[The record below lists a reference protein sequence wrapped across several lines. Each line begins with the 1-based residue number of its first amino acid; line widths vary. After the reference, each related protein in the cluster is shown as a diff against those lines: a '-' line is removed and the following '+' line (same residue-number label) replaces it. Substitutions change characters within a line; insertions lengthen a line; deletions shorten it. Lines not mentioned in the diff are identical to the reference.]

1 MTLLVLDF
9 DFSGFFVGYAILF
22 AIVVLYYLLLSAYIR
37 AWIIRLLT
45 WFLNRFLHFYS
56 PADTEIS
63 VGSIAFAFLSGK
75 VYANHIRYRTA
86 NMSVLVLQVTVRWNW
101 WYIDVREGDK
111 RSEERL
117 PCRLSIECV
126 GVEVVLHHNSATY
139 DHLAALILKHPAV
152 RDKAEAAGVW
162 FHAKSDNNTKKTK
175 QPRRTTNKPTDDS
188 DTTKRELAERAVNEL
203 KKAEQSIPAFYSWFP
218 VTKVSV
224 KTGAVMVG
232 NLKLPQ
238 FLVVQFT
245 TAKVIHALTP
255 PSTLEPKSSPHCYF
269 QSNTQVSLHTT
280 AVYLSPNPAYIHSDD
295 IINIKRSLDAEDY
308 FAVAIGA
315 FGRFLS
321 ELDSELASMQRE
333 GGGGVNESRFIR
345 SYRKGTERSTV
356 GPMSQWSYLLQSRD
370 KRKKQDE
377 EHKERER
384 AAAAARGELPNAT
397 EQKEKGSIDED
408 DASSA
413 VPPATGAG
421 ATGDRRETVREKE
434 VVFECAEVSIDYTFD
449 ITTLLSPY
457 DVAQLRLYPQKAV
470 TEAPL
475 TRMQVTFLSPVS
487 LRYGPHI
494 DNQRVLLMSYFKPFD
509 YQNQQVYTPR
519 VGQYREYATF
529 DMHVIV
535 GSAATPTAANSGESV
550 LRVAYREASKL
561 REAELARER
570 SGTGWFDFYFNR
582 DSSMHYRIDLLPK
595 RDGTHSQLT
604 ATLNQLTITPSF
616 TKQTF
621 IDAEQFQLVL
631 EQEWPVQWNDCSHW
645 KYNISF
651 HSPHI
656 YYLSAHLDAFSDL
669 MADWSSYTDYQQS
682 HRKIGGAGLEYFQ
695 PSITAYTV
703 SCSDYELLFNANE
716 YNIID
721 RINSADSN
729 THVSLRGPDLQFVI
743 TMNNTDWK
751 ARANSLVYELSLR
764 NVHAHLRLPLR
775 HPLSLL
781 CDTGLEAQMFYA
793 TNVSVRGNKMY
804 HYKYNADYRDSH
816 SMVFTLD
823 GVEVELAGHYAR
835 YFLSL
840 YNNYVGDT
848 THHLSSADFV
858 LAGYRN
864 IQSHVSALKR
874 WESNVPLNA
883 YESYITL
890 QMENVTVNLPDHLFT
905 NSPSHQPKLRW
916 YDMQVELRSVQ
927 QYTDVFLSL
936 SPVTLTVPL
945 ASGMGGVGGR
955 QWEGGGDRERGWN
968 EKETSVQLVG
978 FVLSYHSSKGDP
990 PRSIVYRSSMKVML
1004 DELNA
1009 QLLPS
1014 QLACLLSSLSAVTQ
1028 QYADAADY
1036 NQPPVSTSTLI
1047 PTIDSNNDTL
1057 ELITAKKQLTSYLQ
1071 DQMNTALA
1079 DNTIELAVGCIKLNL
1094 LHPPPPRASG
1104 SASRLSLTR
1113 LLLSEGAQLS
1123 SSTLITPLAHS
1134 KRTVE
1139 IPTIELSHLIAN
1151 DSEHSAM
1158 YSFPAGPENHS
1169 SASYSPTHSFTS
1181 SHWVSL
1187 AEFRCGALLTIADQ
1201 RADCVST
1208 MRKQQDFI
1216 YSQMHQ
1222 EAAGDEN
1229 EQYSWH
1235 EQNATKVPYMYNDEL
1250 AAAGGL
1256 GAGAMPLFS
1265 VTQAVSEGYGLGVGG
1280 VGAVAAGGGVQRD
1293 MVSPLLGLRGLDQAR
1308 HHAMVGLGELHTPQ
1322 LHSPELQ
1329 SPSHLFSPPMNSPL
1343 PRDSSQATIR
1353 SDISAAP
1360 ILPPTSL
1367 ADRLRSHA
1375 QKRSVQIARTG
1386 LVVPRPSHHSVVDRP
1401 PPMQSAAAES
1411 VRPNGVNFH
1420 RRPSLMASVAFQLDP
1435 KPPML
1440 RRLSRRA
1447 AKNKPSS
1454 LSHSSERKDNGRD
1467 KDEDEEK
1474 QFEPPVTVDDEGD
1487 EEEDG
1492 ETEDVSRSSFESCQ
1506 SFSQRAEDEVRGMSR
1521 LASSSSSR
1529 DAGEDTWQDF
1539 REEGQPQHLQSL
1551 LVHDVREEGQ
1561 RYLSLSPSPSP
1572 SPLDEQWRSPHER
1585 EPSPYSYH
1593 STSHSESIAHIPP
1606 LPLPMSHTG
1615 CLPSFELQQYLEHY
1629 SMLGDSHSFMQRKH
1643 ASSHAASLADP
1654 FNSSALASA
1663 LSPSAAPHSVLS
1675 MDADLA
1681 GTTAGAYLILPS
1693 ASFQPRDFTEADDG
1707 HWYSPSPPPMPNS
1720 LHARSAHFAS
1730 TLSYDDL
1737 SHHHHR
1743 MRPTTLDQMHRDQAA
1758 APHRSHLASPDA
1770 YYRDDLDE
1778 QENPTFTNTRH
1789 VMIDAIQDVALT
1801 ITPEFVASLDHYV
1814 PLIQSSHASIE
1825 DTLDELHL
1833 QFSRVFSSDAGE
1845 ELSMALARE
1854 KPFTARSNVAVSIPS
1869 VSMELLQ
1876 SAPFAD
1882 IAGVT
1887 AASSLVYSTIL
1898 CVDALSFKQ
1907 TVDYPLPEGFG
1918 SANSA
1923 SSFPSLID
1931 LATPLNVREPDLP
1944 PQLPSTERT
1953 LSFTR
1958 LHVFS
1963 SLLNPSVHLSS
1974 PSSPLLPFLQPPS
1987 PSPIAIPSSDL
1998 SKALPADLLSTCL
2011 VFVSWEIGTTS
2022 LHFTQIVDVVLH
2034 DEPASFTASGP
2045 ITLFAPA
2052 ALAAAPVPVRTT
2064 SGRASQLFTFEPTSV
2079 PGSSSPVA
2087 VAGGDAT
2094 TGRSS
2099 YNPPTHDTV
2108 AHSSTAIEVLQ
2119 PPAAAQLPDI
2129 RWKHAQP
2136 AYTDLSPVMSTA
2148 GANEG
2153 YPYAPMSPHS
2163 VAPAVEE
2170 RKVASS
2176 GVSRGPEKRW
2186 LFTNLF
2192 TPSSVSSR
2200 PQYLEADGEAVEMVR
2215 LEAGQ
2220 AGSNGGGGS
2229 RHKRRPSNM
2238 SGIEEE
2244 SEDVVTDE
2252 KEDDSKESSHT
2263 SESRAYES
2271 EVRDKVW
2278 LGTERRVSSADVS
2291 IPPSFAP
2298 STTPS
2303 ASVSRPNTPLSVR
2316 RLAVA
2321 AAEDYRDPNSPSV
2334 SYHHHRRIAV
2344 TVKLNNV
2351 RVLMGRD
2358 APQRLT
2364 TLLQTWYSASQ
2375 QLELLRMMD
2384 DSSQLDKHDKDAAAP
2399 GVQQTQWPQCL
2410 TPLLPGGPSTTMRR
2424 YRWQSVLSFA
2434 LQHLQHSRVLEG
2446 QRNAN
2451 MAFTEQDQVHLLQW
2465 YHYQIM
2471 RSIKK
2476 LEEGRWSSLM
2486 HDVSEDKRD
2495 MLRRDRDEL
2504 LALLAQY
2511 GCTEEVSLPPAFR
2524 PASLALANR
2533 TVMLP
2538 NLPPSALAPH
2548 LHAILHH
2555 NTLQSDDVNFI
2566 MSTALTL
2573 TLAMRKL
2580 LRLPVAL
2587 QRRLNF
2593 KLQRLDA
2600 NPQSAASTSPSTS
2613 FASELEPHLDY
2624 SKLFQPDK
2632 LRTSQL
2638 ALCSLRTFASLAPQA
2653 AKVQAVYGYLGLPI
2667 GMWRLHLSPALWW
2680 VVGERISS
2688 AGQSGSRFDERHK
2701 VRLDQ
2706 EDQHV
2711 EVDVNNV
2718 QVAVVEPNTSD
2729 SQGDE
2734 GAFGEVESTRKDH
2747 TITLSSWIM
2756 HAHSISTPRLR
2767 PDSSHTTT
2775 ISPTPIQIAPTPQPH
2790 GTTLHSVHGTPYQ
2803 TTPAATPIHA
2813 PSNPSTSTWNLSN
2826 STILRP
2832 SMLSTTIRTLP
2843 VAQSLTPVKQW
2854 IDPLSPQRV
2863 AVVHEHELVR
2873 VKDVVLAM
2881 DCQQLS
2887 VEFSPSLHHFLSSIT
2902 QQMERMQTVS
2912 TKSTP
2917 DVRMSAGHTSDVP
2930 PPLLSSLS
2938 MTNEP
2943 AALHMR
2949 PRSASDPPQSS
2960 VPVPAALSPVTQ
2972 SNNIYLSS
2980 VFGPPPIFVTHFHL
2994 QLSLSSLGFRVRM
3007 PNTGSILLST
3017 GSVAVA
3023 VSRFIPSLGWEKE
3036 TSKRG
3041 KGKNRKDGKAKQ
3053 QHGSAQ
3059 KAATDYRTGSLR
3071 KDREEK
3077 KHEREAAG
3085 TAPEKESEVAPH
3097 PLDYPLTSCTLKLDA
3112 LDMRLLDA
3120 ESVDVPLTT
3129 LVASALEGNTE
3140 AGKRIRESVLTSL
3153 ITQKLTI
3160 SAMHASDTS
3169 PLITDS
3175 ATQPSNTPALSQP
3188 LTSSRPSL
3196 QRAQLSSRNSTLR
3209 RSLFL
3214 PRPNTATAHIH
3225 PSASLAVVANCDQ
3238 SVLTLP
3244 FYELESLYFADYL
3257 GPWRPTIDM
3266 LSASRASA
3274 STPSTPAAA
3283 ATHLPTRVTAQLSSA
3298 SLVMLPLP
3306 SVMITY
3312 HVDRLWSKVITP
3324 RQDELHLLLSVGEQN
3339 RATDAA
3345 EQPVKDADHARDS
3358 ATRSP
3363 SGSSAEPAV
3372 SALPVNSHKITL
3384 HSANVRKRKDV
3395 APAKSGHHTRRPTAF
3410 QQPAS
3415 LASLSSLSSSYGG
3428 LGAVLYSRMQFVL
3441 DFSLPTLRT
3450 SLTIKRDAEQQ
3461 TWRFDDPI
3469 ADVGKDGKDAQ
3480 LLDPAVAAALMRLSS
3495 EQTMQDDTDDDSS
3508 QDDSYDSDDST
3519 HSRTRGTAHNRD
3531 KEYSLFTLQQAAE
3544 IRVVEGVIA
3553 VGGMSNQ
3560 LNENVLNRLLHLQA
3574 TLNTELN
3581 QLIDKVA
3588 HYTQTARNG
3597 AAVSPAGSGSK
3608 RGDRSD
3614 DVAEDS
3620 SLLERYCFHVSVVLD
3635 DVHVTAGLDASKK
3648 THRNRRAAT
3657 SYSANA
3663 SAPSSLS
3670 SLPVSGSSA
3679 NVYFD
3684 SSWDPM
3690 IVVRTGTVSF
3700 SVRYTPHAY
3709 RLYKQHKQLIHKRQH
3724 QRRVSRAFGGGSSMD
3739 INTQPV
3745 ESHHLPVAH
3754 ATSSAFDTVLSSDIV
3769 IELNCYGAG
3778 LELTTSGRERYDAYT
3793 LVIAQ
3798 QPRRALTQLS
3808 SHIALTLGLDMEQ
3821 SHVAVK
3827 LSLHQPLMKVTAVSP
3842 LVGSAHALADRYGS
3856 AYQHYQR
3863 ESAKLKAEDEYSDP
3877 LQGLKQLQAA
3887 VGHSSKQSVDRK
3899 PATTL
3904 PSINDSISP
3913 FPYVD
3918 RSPFSPLPASEV
3930 SVAQTRP
3937 NLIPDVNT
3945 GNLAKVLSLLDT
3957 LRDTTR
3963 YHLLLAMEDSEIVIL
3978 LEKPTGVE
3986 AEDAAGN
3993 ESATDEGKKHNRAM
4007 WGDESGRGSSSSIPS
4022 IPPSPA
4028 MGAMYSTTTT
4038 PMYQPA
4044 DGGSLLFSPMWSLDD
4059 NMATSPSRAPD
4070 TARMTAVVLSLEQ
4083 FRLHTDYV
4091 PAAAASSSSSSASSN
4106 VSSTF
4111 PASAYSTSFS
4121 TYRPMYARQPTNV
4134 LYADISGEGL
4144 ELGFLT
4150 NIPET
4155 NNLKQLAAILLQ
4167 YREAVTPPPIESSS
4181 AGSNSRPPSVAS
4193 TPTFRP
4199 VVHSATGFAV
4209 DDGDGEMQRRYLYN
4223 RLLVRSSSMSM
4234 QVSLPVVSAAAVLNR
4249 IAAANAS
4256 AVGRDKAR
4264 EKAAGQRSTAAHQR
4278 NFSIASSVA
4287 SGTSYLSSSSSTAAN
4302 NVVTRDITVQIHT
4315 ESSGCE
4321 IDIDPSLVH
4330 HAYDAS
4336 ALVELLSS
4344 VSQEALDE
4352 HWTQQPG
4359 NSPPPSRP
4367 QSSTDN
4373 RRLSVSPP
4381 AGRSG
4386 LARGERNGGATRP
4399 HSASPVARRRRYKLR
4414 DGSERRRRR
4423 RGKREGR
4430 RPTSQ
4435 QLDDDDDDLETLDQV
4450 EGVEGSRRRRF
4461 RLGTR
4466 RPPHSRQ
4473 YSYSSSS
4480 LSSSSSSDDGDD
4492 VQFDT
4497 PPSTP
4502 GGSPSPFSPPLA
4514 TSPVSSLDIITKT
4527 DVVVEIEVNISQ
4539 GRLCLH
4545 PTPPPAR
4552 KRAKRDTVIG
4562 STSLHSVPKPSHQ
4575 RHVSVDSGLNEW
4587 TTGGRLRSPR
4597 VSGSA
4602 EYPASFTNSA
4612 GFVETLSPLSPMSPS
4627 TSPALYGVF
4636 LLPSIV
4642 CTYLSQHNVRTEHV
4656 LMVDLTVPPLSFSPP
4671 MLQFFEQIDVERQ
4684 KATALRRSQSAG
4696 VSAEPLSPVALP
4708 PKRPGHHRHVS
4719 IASNASRGSA
4729 LSVTSLSAT
4738 GASPASSLF
4747 TFLSDSSLAQRAFTI
4762 TLRVRPASVSFRC
4775 NPSNEHVFLKVGTNR
4790 PFDVAVSSAT
4800 FQLPTA
4806 VASTDVAPSLPAIT
4820 VTAHLASMYAE
4831 MGSDEPNAASQFS
4844 YVRLHHARLH
4854 IAQAYNMSVL
4864 APSLPTRTAVF
4875 SVDHLAPGKVNV
4887 SACSNLLIF
4896 LRSWSLDQYGGEAQ
4910 ATAAPS
4916 QPPVDESPAVSF
4928 QHPTVAPLPSGPQ
4941 PMLYLLLSIGKV
4953 RAEANM
4959 LDIENV
4965 NNRAILSLTRFSL
4978 RCVDLGGLPAAPR
4991 PFLLSAE
4998 VKEIHLESQ
5007 PDLDGLE
5014 GTLMCQKG
5022 VKVRLLRLPLSVA
5035 AEEDEEDLQEEQ
5047 ETWMMTRRRRRR
5059 TRSYA
5064 GDEESDYSDYAPSPS
5079 GYYDNDY
5086 FNGSSSF
5093 GANAP
5098 VPSRHKRMVNKLEC
5112 VIQRVHLRF
5121 ALAGGRV
5128 ELLKGDTSQ
5137 ITISVQD
5144 QFYPTAP
5151 LELFD
5156 GRRASSSGRRG
5167 RSRWSG
5173 RWVTQ
5178 SDIDVGERLVL
5189 GASSHAI
5196 PYFIDIITLL
5206 IKFLQHEISK
5216 YPVQPPPSLPATR
5229 PTTAE
5234 PSGRGRSGLL
5244 SPTDYSQLMRGRA
5257 AGGSGSGVGEMID
5270 DGSGNLRL
5278 TGRMIRVE
5286 LNTEDERDRAVA
5298 SLVEYSLSLTKERET
5313 KPIDPASEAYHLLA
5327 PADILRGEKETLR
5340 VLLLDVGKHR
5350 LDEDNNNYEYLPI
5363 PSSRPYT
5370 QGVFL
5375 SRLTPPSDD
5384 REVVRVPG
5392 FVLEMETLE
5401 YQWSDVIRSRLL
5413 TFWDKAMT
5421 VSVDV
5426 RHYKF
5431 MQALVSEF
5439 VEQYNTA
5446 VTNVHQQ
5453 AKDMRETAKRAVD
5466 QQHRDSIVSVRNSR
5480 HLQPPNVRSQSNSE
5494 ALSPRSVKFS
5504 KARKGTDQLEVTGSN
5519 RGRAASANTLSGIVL
5534 SENGKVINS
5543 GSSASGS
5550 AASARSTMIKSLF
5563 QRRPDSPIRLYHKDE
5578 DEEKKEPTITTATH
5592 TTTISTANA
5601 PGTQAA
5607 GGSSSGVGGMEA
5619 DGKDESKE
5627 GDKIKPTIATTLTI
5641 DPNAHTRTASA
5652 SPINY
5657 DTDDSLST
5665 VHSGSSGGGGKGSK
5679 GPKGD
5684 RTAAVLGGEKHID
5697 VMGVVEFNPQIHVLD
5712 NTSSGIS
5719 SRKVLELLGMK
5730 GDLSIIPQSTHQLTM
5745 LLDTLME
5752 ACHGLSRAIDRALE

>member
-1 MTLLVLDF
+1 MVLLVLDF

-22 AIVVLYYLLLSAYIR
+22 AVVILYYLLLSAYIR
-37 AWIIRLLT
+37 ALIIRAFT
-45 WFLNRFLHFYS
+45 WLLNRFLHFYS

-75 VYANHIRYRTA
+75 IYANHIRYRTV
-86 NMSVLVLQVTVRWNW
+86 NMSALVLQVTVRWNW
-101 WYIDVREGDK
+101 WYVEVREGDK
-111 RSEERL
+111 RMDERL

-126 GVEVVLHHNSATY
+126 GVEVVLHHNSDTY

-152 RDKAEAAGVW
+152 KDKAEAAGVW
-162 FHAKSDNNTKKTK
+162 FHAQSGKSKKGK
-175 QPRRTTNKPTDDS
+175 AQPHRKGAEES
-188 DTTKRELAERAVNEL
+188 EAAKRESAEREVNER
-203 KKAEQSIPAFYSWFP
+203 KKLEQSISAFYRWFP

-224 KTGAVMVG
+224 KTGAVMIG

-238 FLVVQFT
+238 FLVCSFT
-245 TAKVIHALTP
+245 TAKCIHALTP
-255 PSTLEPKSSPHCYF
+255 PSAIEPKSSPHCYF
-269 QSNTQVSLHTT
+269 QSSTQTSLHTV
-280 AVYLSPNPAYIHSDD
+280 AVYLSPNPTYIHSDD

-356 GPMSQWSYLLQSRD
+356 GPMSQWSYLIESRD
-370 KRKKQDE
+370 KRKKQE
-377 EHKERER
+377 EERNERET
-384 AAAAARGELPNAT
+384 AAAAAGQRDGLNAT
-397 EQKEKGSIDED
+397 AEQKEKSSSED
-408 DASSA
+408 RNDASSA
-413 VPPATGAG
+413 VPPASAASAG
-421 ATGDRRETVREKE
+421 VRRDDTTARPVLEKE
-434 VVFECAEVSIDYTFD
+434 VIFECAEMSVDYTFD

-475 TRMQVTFLSPVS
+475 MRMSVAFLSPVS
-487 LRYGPHI
+487 VRYGPHI
-494 DNQRVLLMSYFKPFD
+494 DNQRVLLMSYFNPFD
-509 YQNQQVYTPR
+509 YQNQQIYTPR
-519 VGQYREYATF
+519 VGQLRKYATF
-529 DMHVIV
+529 DLHVTV
-535 GSAATPTAANSGESV
+535 GSSATPTAANSGESV

-570 SGTGWFDFYFNR
+570 SGTGWFDFFFQR

-595 RDGTHSQLT
+595 RDGTHSQLSV
-604 ATLNQLTITPSF
+604 TLNQLTVTPSF

-631 EQEWPVQWNDCSHW
+631 EQEYPVQWNDCCHW
-645 KYNISF
+645 RYNLSF
-651 HSPHI
+651 HGPHI

-669 MADWSSYTDYQQS
+669 MADWSSYTEYQQA

-703 SCSDYELLFNANE
+703 SCSDYELLLNANE

-721 RINSADSN
+721 HINSPESN

-743 TMNNTDWK
+743 TMNNTEWK

-775 HPLSLL
+775 HPLSSL

-816 SMVFTLD
+816 SMVCTLD
-823 GVEVELAGHYAR
+823 GVEVELAGHYVR

-840 YNNYVGDT
+840 FNNYVGET
-848 THHLSSADFV
+848 GYHISSTDFV

-864 IQSHVSALKR
+864 IISHVMALKR

-883 YESYITL
+883 YETYITL
-890 QMENVTVNLPDHLFT
+890 QMENVTVNLPDHLFNT
-905 NSPSHQPKLRW
+905 SPSHQPKLRW
-916 YDMQVELRSVQ
+916 YDMQFELRSVQ
-927 QYTDVFLSL
+927 QYTDMFLSL

-945 ASGMGGVGGR
+945 ASGMGGGR
-955 QWEGGGDRERGWN
+955 WESGDRERGWN
-968 EKETSVQLVG
+968 EKETSVQMIG

-1004 DELNA
+1004 DELSA

-1014 QLACLLSSLSAVTQ
+1014 QLACLLSSLTAVTQ

-1071 DQMNTALA
+1071 DQLNTALA
-1079 DNTIELAVGCIKLNL
+1079 DNTIELAIGCIKLNL
-1094 LHPPPPRASG
+1094 LHPPPSKASG
-1104 SASRLSLTR
+1104 TAARLSLTR
-1113 LLLSEGAQLS
+1113 LLLSEGAQFS

-1151 DSEHSAM
+1151 DNDTAAV
-1158 YSFPAGPENHS
+1158 YSFPAGS
-1169 SASYSPTHSFTS
+1169 DIRSTASYSPSNSAGS

-1187 AEFRCGALLTIADQ
+1187 AEFRCGALLTVADQ

-1250 AAAGGL
+1250 AAAGGA

-1265 VTQAVSEGYGLGVGG
+1265 VTQAVTEGYGLGVSGVGGG
-1280 VGAVAAGGGVQRD
+1280 VGGGVRRD
-1293 MVSPLLGLRGLDQAR
+1293 VVSPLLGFRGLDQAR
-1308 HHAMVGLGELHTPQ
+1308 HPEVGLGEIHTPQ
-1322 LHSPELQ
+1322 LHSPVLQ
-1329 SPSHLFSPPMNSPL
+1329 SPSHLFSPPMTSPI
-1343 PRDSSQATIR
+1343 PREASHASVR
-1353 SDISAAP
+1353 SDLSSSP
-1360 ILPPTSL
+1360 VLPPASL

-1386 LVVPRPSHHSVVDRP
+1386 LVVPRPSHHNMSDRGSTA
-1401 PPMQSAAAES
+1401 MQQPADA
-1411 VRPNGVNFH
+1411 VRPNGVTFH
-1420 RRPSLMASVAFQLDP
+1420 RRPSLMASVAFQLDS

-1440 RRLSRRA
+1440 RRRSRRA
-1447 AKNKPSS
+1447 KSQLS
-1454 LSHSSERKDNGRD
+1454 LLNERKEDCSRD
-1467 KDEDEEK
+1467 KDDEEQK
-1474 QFEPPVTVDDEGD
+1474 EFEPVTVEDGDDDDDE
-1487 EEEDG
+1487 EWDG
-1492 ETEDVSRSSFESCQ
+1492 ETEDISRNSFESCQ
-1506 SFSQRAEDEVRGMSR
+1506 SFSPRAEREARELSR
-1521 LASSSSSR
+1521 LASSSSSGNAA
-1529 DAGEDTWQDF
+1529 DETWQDF
-1539 REEGQPQHLQSL
+1539 REEGQPHERERVKLE
-1551 LVHDVREEGQ
+1551 DREEGQ
-1561 RYLSLSPSPSP
+1561 RYPSPS
-1572 SPLDEQWRSPHER
+1572 SLDEQWQSPQER
-1585 EPSPYSYH
+1585 APSAYSNH
-1593 STSHSESIAHIPP
+1593 SSSSVHSAQSAALTAQSPP
-1606 LPLPMSHTG
+1606 LPLPMSHIG
-1615 CLPSFELQQYLEHY
+1615 YLPSFELQQYLEHY
-1629 SMLGDSHSFMQRKH
+1629 SLSADSHSFVQRKT
-1643 ASSHAASLADP
+1643 ASSHAAAHVDP
-1654 FNSSALASA
+1654 FNTSALASA

-1681 GTTAGAYLILPS
+1681 GTTAGAYLILPT
-1693 ASFQPRDFTEADDG
+1693 ASFQPRDFSDADDG
-1707 HWYSPSPPPMPNS
+1707 HWYSPLPPASFPDS
-1720 LHARSAHFAS
+1720 LHARSAHFTS
-1730 TLSYDDL
+1730 TLYDDV

-1743 MRPTTLDQMHRDQAA
+1743 MRPTTLDQMRRDQSTA
-1758 APHRSHLASPDA
+1758 APLRSQFTSSSDA
-1770 YYRDDLDE
+1770 YDDLDE

-1789 VMIDAIQDVALT
+1789 VMVDAIQDVALT
-1801 ITPEFVASLDHYV
+1801 VTPEFMTSLDQYV

-1854 KPFTARSNVAVSIPS
+1854 KPFTARSHVAVSIPS

-1876 SAPFAD
+1876 SATFASTAD
-1882 IAGVT
+1882 VT
-1887 AASSLVYSTIL
+1887 TASSLVYSTIL
-1898 CVDALSFKQ
+1898 CVDALLLKQ

-1931 LATPLNVREPDLP
+1931 LATPVNVREPDLP
-1944 PQLPSTERT
+1944 PQLPSIERT

-1974 PSSPLLPFLQPPS
+1974 PTSPLIPFLQPPL
-1987 PSPIAIPSSDL
+1987 PSPMAIPSSDL
-1998 SKALPADLLSTCL
+1998 SKALPADLLATCL
-2011 VFVSWEIGTTS
+2011 VFMSWEVGTTS
-2022 LHFTQIVDVVLH
+2022 LHFTQVVDVVLH
-2034 DEPASFTASGP
+2034 NEPTAFHAPSGP
-2045 ITLFAPA
+2045 IAPPVA
-2052 ALAAAPVPVRTT
+2052 ASRAT
-2064 SGRASQLFTFEPTSV
+2064 SLRASQLFTFEPTSV
-2079 PGSSSPVA
+2079 PQSPSA
-2087 VAGGDAT
+2087 VAAAGDITARASYGTSVNDTPALSSAT
-2094 TGRSS
+2094 
-2099 YNPPTHDTV
+2099 
-2108 AHSSTAIEVLQ
+2108 EVIQ
-2119 PPAAAQLPDI
+2119 PPIAAQLNDI
-2129 RWKHAQP
+2129 RWKQAHP
-2136 AYTDLSPVMSTA
+2136 NYTELNPVVPK
-2148 GANEG
+2148 GGGDG
-2153 YPYAPMSPHS
+2153 YPYAPTSPQS

-2170 RKVASS
+2170 RKA
-2176 GVSRGPEKRW
+2176 GGGGAGRGGGKGW
-2186 LFTNLF
+2186 LFTSLF
-2192 TPSSVSSR
+2192 TPSSVLSSR
-2200 PQYLEADGEAVEMVR
+2200 PQYVDADGETIEMVR

-2220 AGSNGGGGS
+2220 AGGGG

-2252 KEDDSKESSHT
+2252 KDDDSKESSHT

-2278 LGTERRVSSADVS
+2278 LGTERRVSSVDVS
-2291 IPPSFAP
+2291 IAPSFAA
-2298 STTPS
+2298 STAPS

-2344 TVKLNNV
+2344 TVQLNNV

-2364 TLLQTWYSASQ
+2364 TLLQTWYAASQ

-2384 DSSQLDKHDKDAAAP
+2384 DSSQLDKHDREVAGGA
-2399 GVQQTQWPQCL
+2399 QHTWPQCL
-2410 TPLLPGGPSTTMRR
+2410 SPLLPGGPSTTMRR

-2486 HDVSEDKRD
+2486 HDVSEDKRE

-2593 KLQRLDA
+2593 KLQRMDA
-2600 NPQSAASTSPSTS
+2600 HPHSHSSASSSSIT
-2613 FASELEPHLDY
+2613 SELDPHLDY

-2632 LRTSQL
+2632 LRTSPL

-2653 AKVQAVYGYLGLPI
+2653 AKVQAVYGYVGLPI

-2680 VVGERISS
+2680 VVGERIQT
-2688 AGQSGSRFDERHK
+2688 ATQNGSRFDERHK

-2711 EVDVNNV
+2711 DVDVNNV
-2718 QVAVVEPNTSD
+2718 LVAVVEPNDGRQAS
-2729 SQGDE
+2729 GPYEGELDE
-2734 GAFGEVESTRKDH
+2734 DDGPRKDH
-2747 TITLSSWIM
+2747 TITLSSWVM
-2756 HAHSISTPRLR
+2756 HAHSISTPRFR
-2767 PDSSHTTT
+2767 PNNTHT
-2775 ISPTPIQIAPTPQPH
+2775 ITPLVPSAPTPLAH
-2790 GTTLHSVHGTPYQ
+2790 VSGGYSSHGTPFQ
-2803 TTPAATPIHA
+2803 SPAATPIHA
-2813 PSNPSTSTWNLSN
+2813 PLNTSFSSSNLAAVTT
-2826 STILRP
+2826 RP
-2832 SMLSTTIRTLP
+2832 SVLSTTSASRSLP
-2843 VAQSLTPVKQW
+2843 VAQSLTPVKH
-2854 IDPLSPQRV
+2854 PLELLSPQAAS
-2863 AVVHEHELVR
+2863 AVVHENELVR

-2887 VEFSPSLHHFLSSIT
+2887 VEFSPALHHFLTSIT
-2902 QQMERMQTVS
+2902 HQMQSMQAS
-2912 TKSTP
+2912 TNKTTP
-2917 DVRMSAGHTSDVP
+2917 DMRMPVTHTDNMP

-2938 MTNEP
+2938 TADAES
-2943 AALHMR
+2943 AAFAAHHAR
-2949 PRSASDPPQSS
+2949 PRSASDPPLPAMSA
-2960 VPVPAALSPVTQ
+2960 AALSPIPQ

-3036 TSKRG
+3036 TGKRG
-3041 KGKNRKDGKAKQ
+3041 KGKGKKDAKLK

-3071 KDREEK
+3071 KDREDK
-3077 KHEREAAG
+3077 KAHEREAAG
-3085 TAPEKESEVAPH
+3085 TAAADKAEKESEIMPH
-3097 PLDYPLTSCTLKLDA
+3097 PPDYPLTSCTLKLDA
-3112 LDMRLLDA
+3112 LDMRLLDS
-3120 ESVDVPLTT
+3120 ESVDVPLAT
-3129 LVASALEGNTE
+3129 LVASALDGN
-3140 AGKRIRESVLTSL
+3140 AGAGLKRIRESVLTSL

-3169 PLITDS
+3169 PLVTDGTTHS
-3175 ATQPSNTPALSQP
+3175 QTPAHP
-3188 LTSSRPSL
+3188 PSL
-3196 QRAQLSSRNSTLR
+3196 LSTRSSVQHPQLSSRNSTIR
-3209 RSLFL
+3209 RSLFVQ
-3214 PRPNTATAHIH
+3214 RPHTATTPSP

-3257 GPWRPTIDM
+3257 APWRPTIDM
-3266 LSASRASA
+3266 LSASRPSSA
-3274 STPSTPAAA
+3274 VPSTAPASVA
-3283 ATHLPTRVTAQLSSA
+3283 HLPTRVTAQLSSA

-3312 HVDRLWSKVITP
+3312 HVDRLWLKVITP
-3324 RQDELHLLLSVGEQN
+3324 REDELHLLLSVGEQN

-3345 EQPVKDADHARDS
+3345 DSKVDDKDKARDT
-3358 ATRSP
+3358 APRPSP
-3363 SGSSAEPAV
+3363 SGSSEPAV
-3372 SALPVNSHKITL
+3372 SALPINSHKITL
-3384 HSANVRKRKDV
+3384 HSANVRKRKEL
-3395 APAKSGHHTRRPTAF
+3395 APVKSGHHTRRPTAF

-3415 LASLSSLSSSYGG
+3415 LSSLSSLSSSYGG

-3441 DFSLPTLRT
+3441 DFSLPTVRT
-3450 SLTIKRDAEQQ
+3450 SLTIKKDAEQQ
-3461 TWRFDDPI
+3461 TWRFDDPM
-3469 ADVGKDGKDAQ
+3469 ADARKDGKDAQ

-3495 EQTMQDDTDDDSS
+3495 EQALEDDTDDEDSE
-3508 QDDSYDSDDST
+3508 DDMYSYDSDEST
-3519 HSRTRGTAHNRD
+3519 QSRMRGSSHNRE
-3531 KEYSLFTLQQAAE
+3531 KEYPLFTLQQAAE

-3588 HYTQTARNG
+3588 HYTQTVRAG
-3597 AAVSPAGSGSK
+3597 AVDGKAAGSTHNERTDEMGDGS
-3608 RGDRSD
+3608 G
-3614 DVAEDS
+3614 
-3620 SLLERYCFHVSVVLD
+3620 LLDRYCFHVSVVLD
-3635 DVHVTAGLDASKK
+3635 DVHVTAGLDANKK
-3648 THRNRRAAT
+3648 THRNRRGGT
-3657 SYSANA
+3657 VHSTGPSGNA
-3663 SAPSSLS
+3663 SMS
-3670 SLPVSGSSA
+3670 SLPSTGSSA

-3690 IVVRTGTVSF
+3690 IAVKTGTVSF
-3700 SVRYTPHAY
+3700 SVCYTPHTY
-3709 RLYKQHKQLIHKRQH
+3709 RLYKQHKQLIHRRQH
-3724 QRRVSRAFGGGSSMD
+3724 QRRVSRAFGGGSSLD
-3739 INTQPV
+3739 IGAQ
-3745 ESHHLPVAH
+3745 SADLHHLPAAH
-3754 ATSSAFDTVLSSDIV
+3754 TTSAAFDGALSSDIV

-3808 SHIALTLGLDMEQ
+3808 SHIALTVGLDMEQ
-3821 SHVAVK
+3821 EHVSVK

-3842 LVGSAHALADRYGS
+3842 LIGSAHALTDRYGS

-3863 ESAKLKAEDEYSDP
+3863 EAAKLKTEDEYADP
-3877 LQGLKQLQAA
+3877 FQGLRQLQQAA
-3887 VGHSSKQSVDRK
+3887 VGHTQPAIDRK
-3899 PATTL
+3899 PPAGL
-3904 PSINDSISP
+3904 APINDIQSP
-3913 FPYVD
+3913 SLTVD
-3918 RSPFSPLPASEV
+3918 RSPFSPVPASEA
-3930 SVAQTRP
+3930 SGIHTRP
-3937 NLIPDVNT
+3937 NLIPDAST

-3963 YHLLLAMEDSEIVIL
+3963 YHLLLAMEDSEIVVL
-3978 LEKPTGVE
+3978 FEKPTSTAEVE
-3986 AEDAAGN
+3986 AIGNDGTIDGKRHSRAA
-3993 ESATDEGKKHNRAM
+3993 
-4007 WGDESGRGSSSSIPS
+4007 WGDESGRGSSSSMHS
-4022 IPPSPA
+4022 VPPSPVTGGLYSSTSTPMHHPA
-4028 MGAMYSTTTT
+4028 DSSGAM
-4038 PMYQPA
+4038 
-4044 DGGSLLFSPMWSLDD
+4044 LFSPVWSLDD
-4059 NMATSPSRAPD
+4059 GLASSSSHSPD

-4083 FRLHTDYV
+4083 FTLRTDYV
-4091 PAAAASSSSSSASSN
+4091 PAAAAGVSGSSTPSAVSSSFPSSSYSS
-4106 VSSTF
+4106 S
-4111 PASAYSTSFS
+4111 SFS
-4121 TYRPMYARQPTNV
+4121 TYRPVYARQPTNV
-4134 LYADISGEGL
+4134 LHADITGEGL

-4155 NNLKQLAAILLQ
+4155 NNLKQLAAILLH
-4167 YREAVTPPPIESSS
+4167 YREAVTPPLGTTTGGNSSRPSS
-4181 AGSNSRPPSVAS
+4181 AMN
-4193 TPTFRP
+4193 TPTFKP
-4199 VVHSATGFAV
+4199 VVYSSNGTAIDE
-4209 DDGDGEMQRRYLYN
+4209 DDVVEQHRYLYN
-4223 RLLVRSSSMSM
+4223 RLLVRNSTLSL
-4234 QVSLPVVSAAAVLNR
+4234 QASLPVVSAAAVLNR
-4249 IAAANAS
+4249 IAAANA
-4256 AVGRDKAR
+4256 AAAGRDKAR
-4264 EKAAGQRSTAAHQR
+4264 TGLAGTRFTGGHQR
-4278 NFSIASSVA
+4278 NASIASSVA
-4287 SGTSYLSSSSSTAAN
+4287 SGTSSYLSSSSSSAVS

-4330 HAYDAS
+4330 HAYDSS
-4336 ALVELLSS
+4336 ALIDLLSS

-4367 QSSTDN
+4367 LTASDN

-4381 AGRSG
+4381 GTRPGAARAARS
-4386 LARGERNGGATRP
+4386 GATRR
-4399 HSASPVARRRRYKLR
+4399 HSTSPVARRRRYKPR
-4414 DGSERRRRR
+4414 DGGATRLRR
-4423 RGKREGR
+4423 RGRLEERRAGGR
-4430 RPTSQ
+4430 HSDDE
-4435 QLDDDDDDLETLDQV
+4435 DDDIDTLEQ
-4450 EGVEGSRRRRF
+4450 VEGSRRRRF
-4461 RLGTR
+4461 RFRNR
-4466 RPPHSRQ
+4466 RAPHSRQ

-4480 LSSSSSSDDGDD
+4480 LSSSSSDDDD
-4492 VQFDT
+4492 DRDFDT

-4502 GGSPSPFSPPLA
+4502 GGPRSPTTPPLA

-4545 PTPPPAR
+4545 PTPAPAK
-4552 KRAKRDTVIG
+4552 KRSKRDTFA
-4562 STSLHSVPKPSHQ
+4562 STASMHSMGKPSHQ
-4575 RHVSVDSGLNEW
+4575 RHVSVDSGISEW
-4587 TTGGRLRSPR
+4587 TSGRLRSPR
-4597 VSGSA
+4597 ASGSG
-4602 EYPASFTNSA
+4602 EYGYGSNLSNPVVFT
-4612 GFVETLSPLSPMSPS
+4612 ETLSPLSPISPSPS
-4627 TSPALYGVF
+4627 TSLYGVF

-4656 LMVDLTVPPLSFSPP
+4656 LMVDVTLPPLAISPSI
-4671 MLQFFEQIDVERQ
+4671 LQFFEHIDVESQ
-4684 KATALRRSQSAG
+4684 KATTLRRSQTAM
-4696 VSAEPLSPVALP
+4696 SAEPASPAP
-4708 PKRPGHHRHVS
+4708 PPLKRGGHHRHVS

-4729 LSVTSLSAT
+4729 GSAASLSAT
-4738 GASPASSLF
+4738 TGAAPASSLF
-4747 TFLSDSSLAQRAFTI
+4747 GFLSDSSLAQRAFTI
-4762 TLRVRPASVSFRC
+4762 TLRVRPTSLSFRC
-4775 NPSNEHVFLKVGTNR
+4775 NPANEWVFMKIGTNR

-4800 FQLPTA
+4800 FQLPNTA
-4806 VASTDVAPSLPAIT
+4806 SSLPAIT
-4820 VTAHLASMYAE
+4820 VTAHLASMFAE
-4831 MGSDEPNAASQFS
+4831 MGSDEPSDTSQFL

-4854 IAQAYNMSVL
+4854 FTQAYNLSL
-4864 APSLPTRTAVF
+4864 TSPALPTRSAVF
-4875 SVDHLAPGKVNV
+4875 SIDHLAPGKVNV

-4896 LRSWSLDQYGGEAQ
+4896 MRSWSLDQYGADTQ
-4910 ATAAPS
+4910 PTATAPS
-4916 QPPVDESPAVSF
+4916 QAANDGSPAVSF
-4928 QHPTVAPLPSGPQ
+4928 EQRAVTPLASEQQ

-4953 RAEANM
+4953 RVEANM

-4965 NNRAILSLTRFSL
+4965 NNRAILSLSRFSL

-4998 VKEIHLESQ
+4998 MKEIQLESQ

-5022 VKVRLLRLPLSVA
+5022 VKVRLLRLPLAVA
-5035 AEEDEEDLQEEQ
+5035 GDEDEEDGEDEQ
-5047 ETWMMTRRRRRR
+5047 ETWALARRRRRR
-5059 TRSYA
+5059 TRSFM
-5064 GDEESDYSDYAPSPS
+5064 GDDDSEYSDYAASPA
-5079 GYYDNDY
+5079 GYYDDDHFSY
-5086 FNGSSSF
+5086 GFSTQAATQLS
-5093 GANAP
+5093 P
-5098 VPSRHKRMVNKLEC
+5098 HKRMVNKLEC
-5112 VIQRVHLRF
+5112 LIQPIHLRF
-5121 ALAGGRV
+5121 AVAGGRV
-5128 ELLKGDTSQ
+5128 ELLKGHTSL
-5137 ITISVQD
+5137 ITMSVQD

-5156 GRRASSSGRRG
+5156 GRRTSSGRRE

-5178 SDIDVGERLVL
+5178 SDIDIGERLVL
-5189 GASSHAI
+5189 AASSHAI

-5216 YPVQPPPSLPATR
+5216 YPVQPPPSHPPTR
-5229 PTTAE
+5229 ATTAE
-5234 PSGRGRSGLL
+5234 PGGRGRVLV
-5244 SPTDYSQLMRGRA
+5244 SPTDYSQLSRSTKLT
-5257 AGGSGSGVGEMID
+5257 GGSRGGGGEMID

-5298 SLVEYSLSLTKERET
+5298 SLVEYSLSLTKECET
-5313 KPIDPASEAYHLLA
+5313 KPIDPSSDSYHLLSPTA
-5327 PADILRGEKETLR
+5327 IMRGEKETLR

-5431 MQALVSEF
+5431 MQSLVSEF

-5446 VTNVHQQ
+5446 VANVHQQ

-5466 QQHRDSIVSVRNSR
+5466 QQHRSSLAIARGNR
-5480 HLQPPNVRSQSNSE
+5480 HLQPPSARLQSNSE
-5494 ALSPRSVKFS
+5494 SLSPRAVKFRS
-5504 KARKGTDQLEVTGSN
+5504 MSRAAEQSDRA
-5519 RGRAASANTLSGIVL
+5519 RAASATPGSGVVVT
-5534 SENGKVINS
+5534 ENGKVVSSGGSSS
-5543 GSSASGS
+5543 GSG
-5550 AASARSTMIKSLF
+5550 RSTMIKSLF
-5563 QRRPDSPIRLYHKDE
+5563 QRKPDSPIKLYHKDE
-5578 DEEKKEPTITTATH
+5578 LEEKEPAAPTSAASHTSTFTASH
-5592 TTTISTANA
+5592 A
-5601 PGTQAA
+5601 QAA
-5607 GGSSSGVGGMEA
+5607 SHSSEA
-5619 DGKDESKE
+5619 DGRDDTKE
-5627 GDKIKPTIATTLTI
+5627 GDKGRSTPSTLTI
-5641 DPNAHTRTASA
+5641 DPNAQSRSTAA
-5652 SPINY
+5652 SNV
-5657 DTDDSLST
+5657 DDLDLYST
-5665 VHSGSSGGGGKGSK
+5665 TAHSGSSSGGKSAMDSNHGKGAPGS
-5679 GPKGD
+5679 
-5684 RTAAVLGGEKHID
+5684 EKHID

-5752 ACHGLSRAIDRALE
+5752 ACHGLSRAIDKALE

>member
-1 MTLLVLDF
+1 MATLLVLSF
-9 DFSGFFVGYAILF
+9 DFSGYFVGYAILF
-22 AIVVLYYLLLSAYIR
+22 AIVVLYYLLLSAYVR
-37 AWIIRLLT
+37 AWIIRAFT

-56 PADTEIS
+56 PVDTEIS

-75 VYANHIRYRTA
+75 VYANHVRYRTA
-86 NMSVLVLQVTVRWNW
+86 NMSALVLQVTVRWNW
-101 WYIDVREGDK
+101 WYIDVREGEK
-111 RSEERL
+111 RSDERL

-126 GVEVVLHHNSATY
+126 GVQIVLHHNSATY
-139 DHLAALILKHPAV
+139 DHLASLILKHPSV
-152 RDKAEAAGVW
+152 KDKAEAAGVW
-162 FHAKSDNNTKKTK
+162 FHAKSDKGKKAK
-175 QPRRTTNKPTDDS
+175 AKPRIGRRGQPETDAA
-188 DTTKRELAERAVNEL
+188 KREHVERTVNNL
-203 KKAEQSIPAFYSWFP
+203 KKAEQSIPALYRWFP

-224 KTGAVMVG
+224 KTGAVMIG

-245 TAKVIHALTP
+245 TAKCIHALTP
-255 PSTLEPKSSPHCYF
+255 PSAVEPKSSPHCYF

-333 GGGGVNESRFIR
+333 GGGGVSESRFIR

-370 KRKKQDE
+370 KRKKQE
-377 EHKERER
+377 EEQKERER
-384 AAAAARGELPNAT
+384 AAATSQRDLPNAT
-397 EQKEKGSIDED
+397 ELKEKGSVDERT

-413 VPPATGAG
+413 VPPLNAAAPSG
-421 ATGDRRETVREKE
+421 RRDDKKVREKE
-434 VVFECAEVSIDYTFD
+434 IVFECAEMSVDYTFD

-475 TRMQVTFLSPVS
+475 TGMHITFLSPVS

-519 VGQYREYATF
+519 VGQYREHATF
-529 DMHVIV
+529 DLHVTV
-535 GSAATPTAANSGESV
+535 GSAASPTAANSGESV

-570 SGTGWFDFYFNR
+570 SGTGWFDFFFNR

-595 RDGTHSQLT
+595 RDGTHSQLSV
-604 ATLNQLTITPSF
+604 TLNQLTITPSF

-621 IDAEQFQLVL
+621 IDAEQCQLVL
-631 EQEWPVQWNDCSHW
+631 EQEWPVQWNDVSHW
-645 KYNISF
+645 RYNLSF

-669 MADWSSYTDYQQS
+669 MADWFSYTDYQQT

-695 PSITAYTV
+695 PSISAYTV
-703 SCSDYELLFNANE
+703 SCSDYELLLNANE

-721 RINSADSN
+721 HVNSADSN
-729 THVSLRGPDLQFVI
+729 THISLRGPDLQFVI
-743 TMNNTDWK
+743 TTNNTDWK

-775 HPLSLL
+775 HPLSSL

-816 SMVFTLD
+816 SMVYTMD
-823 GVEVELAGHYAR
+823 GVEVELAGHYVR

-840 YNNYVGDT
+840 YNNYVGDN

-864 IQSHVSALKR
+864 IASHVSALKR

-883 YESYITL
+883 YETYITL
-890 QMENVTVNLPDHLFT
+890 QMENVTVNLPDHLFAT
-905 NSPSHQPKLRW
+905 SPSHQPKLRW
-916 YDMQVELRSVQ
+916 YDTQIELRSVQ

-945 ASGMGGVGGR
+945 ASGMGVGGR
-955 QWEGGGDRERGWN
+955 WESGDRERGWN
-968 EKETSVQLVG
+968 EKETSVQMVG

-990 PRSIVYRSSMKVML
+990 PRSIVYRSSMKLML

-1036 NQPPVSTSTLI
+1036 NQPPVSTSTLM

-1057 ELITAKKQLTSYLQ
+1057 ELITAKKQLTSHLQ
-1071 DQMNTALA
+1071 DLLNTALA
-1079 DNTIELAVGCIKLNL
+1079 DSTIELAVGCIKLNL
-1094 LHPPPPRASG
+1094 LHPPPPKATG
-1104 SASRLSLTR
+1104 PAARLSLTR

-1139 IPTIELSHLIAN
+1139 VPTIELSHLISN
-1151 DSEHSAM
+1151 DTEQPPV
-1158 YSFPAGPENHS
+1158 YSFPAS
-1169 SASYSPTHSFTS
+1169 SDNRSSVSYSPSHSAT

-1187 AEFRCGALLTIADQ
+1187 AEFRCGVLLTVADQ

-1250 AAAGGL
+1250 AAAGGT

-1280 VGAVAAGGGVQRD
+1280 VGGAGGVRHD
-1293 MVSPLLGLRGLDQAR
+1293 VASPMLGLGGLEQPR
-1308 HHAMVGLGELHTPQ
+1308 QNGIGLGEMHSPQ
-1322 LHSPELQ
+1322 LHSPVLQ
-1329 SPSHLFSPPMNSPL
+1329 SPSHLFSPPMGSPL
-1343 PRDSSQATIR
+1343 HRDVSQGSVR
-1353 SDISAAP
+1353 SDVSGSS

-1367 ADRLRSHA
+1367 IDRLRSHA

-1386 LVVPRPSHHSVVDRP
+1386 LVVPRPSHHALSDKP
-1401 PPMQSAAAES
+1401 PEAQEPTTPDD
-1411 VRPNGVNFH
+1411 VRPNGVTFH
-1420 RRPSLMASVAFQLDP
+1420 RRPSLMASVAFQLDS
-1435 KPPML
+1435 KPTIL
-1440 RRLSRRA
+1440 RRLSRRT
-1447 AKNKPSS
+1447 KSKMS
-1454 LSHSSERKDNGRD
+1454 LLRDERKE
-1467 KDEDEEK
+1467 KDEEEEK
-1474 QFEPPVTVDDEGD
+1474 QLEPAVTVLDDND
-1487 EEEDG
+1487 EEDG
-1492 ETEDVSRSSFESCQ
+1492 ETEEVSRSSFESCQ
-1506 SFSQRAEDEVRGMSR
+1506 SFSQRAEAEARELSR

-1529 DAGEDTWQDF
+1529 DAGDETWQEF
-1539 REEGQPQHLQSL
+1539 REEGQPQRLQSV
-1551 LVHDVREEGQ
+1551 VHEEREEGQ
-1561 RYLSLSPSPSP
+1561 RYPSRSPSPSASA
-1572 SPLDEQWRSPHER
+1572 SPLDEQWRSPYER
-1585 EPSPYSYH
+1585 GHSPYSYYSTAH
-1593 STSHSESIAHIPP
+1593 SAPDAHIPP
-1606 LPLPMSHTG
+1606 LPLPTTYTS

-1629 SMLGDSHSFMQRKH
+1629 SLSADSHSFVQRKLV
-1643 ASSHAASLADP
+1643 SSHAASHVDP
-1654 FNSSALASA
+1654 FNTSALASA

-1681 GTTAGAYLILPS
+1681 GTTAGAYLILPT
-1693 ASFQPRDFTEADDG
+1693 ASFQPRDFSAADDG
-1707 HWYSPSPPPMPNS
+1707 QWYSPAPVPSQ
-1720 LHARSAHFAS
+1720 LYARSAHFAT

-1743 MRPTTLDQMHRDQAA
+1743 MRPTTLDQMHRDQSTA
-1758 APHRSHLASPDA
+1758 APHRSHLASPTDA

-1814 PLIQSSHASIE
+1814 PLIQASHASIE

-1876 SAPFAD
+1876 SAPFAS
-1882 IAGVT
+1882 APGVT
-1887 AASSLVYSTIL
+1887 ASSLVYSTIL

-1944 PQLPSTERT
+1944 PQLPSTERA

-1958 LHVFS
+1958 LHLFS

-1987 PSPIAIPSSDL
+1987 PSPIAIPPSDL
-1998 SKALPADLLSTCL
+1998 AKALPADLLTTCL
-2011 VFVSWEIGTTS
+2011 VFVSWEVGATS
-2022 LHFTQIVDVVLH
+2022 LHFTQVVDVVLH
-2034 DEPASFTASGP
+2034 DEPASFAPSAPIGP
-2045 ITLFAPA
+2045 YAVAGA
-2052 ALAAAPVPVRTT
+2052 AGTGPVVPSRTG
-2064 SGRASQLFTFEPTSV
+2064 SGRSSQLFTFEPNSV
-2079 PGSSSPVA
+2079 PSPSS
-2087 VAGGDAT
+2087 
-2094 TGRSS
+2094 
-2099 YNPPTHDTV
+2099 
-2108 AHSSTAIEVLQ
+2108 
-2119 PPAAAQLPDI
+2119 PPAAAAADTTARSTYGPPTQDTHAVSSSAIEVIQPPVAAQVHDI
-2129 RWKHAQP
+2129 RWKQAQ
-2136 AYTDLSPVMSTA
+2136 ANYTELSPVHPTA
-2148 GANEG
+2148 SGDG
-2153 YPYAPMSPHS
+2153 YPYLSAPMSPQS
-2163 VAPAVEE
+2163 VIYTAVEE
-2170 RKVASS
+2170 RKVNVASASNRGS
-2176 GVSRGPEKRW
+2176 GKGW

-2192 TPSSVSSR
+2192 TPSTVLSTR
-2200 PQYLEADGEAVEMVR
+2200 PQYADGEGESVEMTR
-2215 LEAGQ
+2215 LETGQ
-2220 AGSNGGGGS
+2220 AGGSGGGG
-2229 RHKRRPSNM
+2229 RHRRRPSNM

-2244 SEDVVTDE
+2244 SEDVVTEE
-2252 KEDDSKESSHT
+2252 KDDDSKEPSHT
-2263 SESRAYES
+2263 SESRTYES
-2271 EVRDKVW
+2271 EVRDKVR

-2291 IPPSFAP
+2291 IQPSFVQ
-2298 STTPS
+2298 SSTPS
-2303 ASVSRPNTPLSVR
+2303 ASISRPNTPLSVR
-2316 RLAVA
+2316 RLPVA
-2321 AAEDYRDPNSPSV
+2321 AAEDYRDPNAPSV

-2344 TVKLNNV
+2344 TVQLNNV
-2351 RVLMGRD
+2351 RVLIGRD

-2364 TLLQTWYSASQ
+2364 TLLQTWYTASQ
-2375 QLELLRMMD
+2375 QLELLRMMN
-2384 DSSQLDKHDKDAAAP
+2384 DSSQLDKHDKEAAAGNAHQP
-2399 GVQQTQWPQCL
+2399 QWPQCL
-2410 TPLLPGGPSTTMRR
+2410 TPLLPGGPSTIMRR

-2486 HDVSEDKRD
+2486 HDVSEDKRE

-2548 LHAILHH
+2548 LHAILQH

-2600 NPQSAASTSPSTS
+2600 NPQSSAASSPSTS
-2613 FASELEPHLDY
+2613 LASELDPHLDY

-2638 ALCSLRTFASLAPQA
+2638 ALFSLRTFASLAPQA
-2653 AKVQAVYGYLGLPI
+2653 AKVQAVYGYVGLPI

-2688 AGQSGSRFDERHK
+2688 AAQNGSRFDERHK

-2706 EDQHV
+2706 EDKHV

-2718 QVAVVEPNTSD
+2718 LIAVVEPNTDEAPGTS
-2729 SQGDE
+2729 GDE
-2734 GAFGEVESTRKDH
+2734 GGMGEVEGPRKDH
-2747 TITLSSWIM
+2747 TIMLSSWIM
-2756 HAHSISTPRLR
+2756 HAHSISTPRFR
-2767 PDSSHTTT
+2767 PDNSHTAH
-2775 ISPTPIQIAPTPQPH
+2775 IAPTPVHIAPTPH
-2790 GTTLHSVHGTPYQ
+2790 AHGTPYQ
-2803 TTPAATPIHA
+2803 ATPAVTPVHA
-2813 PSNPSTSTWNLSN
+2813 PSNPPHTTWNVSVAP
-2826 STILRP
+2826 TRP
-2832 SMLSTTIRTLP
+2832 SVLSTAGSSRALP
-2843 VAQSLTPVKQW
+2843 VAQSLTPVRTW
-2854 IDPLSPQRV
+2854 VDPLSPQRLT
-2863 AVVHEHELVR
+2863 VVHEHELVR

-2902 QQMERMQTVS
+2902 QQVESMQRS
-2912 TKSTP
+2912 TTKLTP
-2917 DVRMSAGHTSDVP
+2917 EVRMAAGHSDKVP

-2938 MTNEP
+2938 MTAESASN
-2943 AALHMR
+2943 AAHVR
-2949 PRSASDPPQSS
+2949 PRSVSYPPVPT
-2960 VPVPAALSPVTQ
+2960 VPVLPPPLVPATQ

-3036 TSKRG
+3036 TAKRG
-3041 KGKNRKDGKAKQ
+3041 KGKGRREARAKQ

-3059 KAATDYRTGSLR
+3059 KAAADYRTGSLR

-3077 KHEREAAG
+3077 KHDREVAG
-3085 TAPEKESEVAPH
+3085 TATEKVERESEVIPH
-3097 PLDYPLTSCTLKLDA
+3097 PPDYPLTSCTLKLDA

-3120 ESVDVPLTT
+3120 ESVDVPLAT

-3153 ITQKLTI
+3153 ITQNLTI
-3160 SAMHASDTS
+3160 SAIHASDTS
-3169 PLITDS
+3169 PLVADS
-3175 ATQPSNTPALSQP
+3175 AAQTSHTQATAQP
-3188 LTSSRPSL
+3188 LMSTRPSL
-3196 QRAQLSSRNSTLR
+3196 QRPLLSTRNSTIR

-3214 PRPNTATAHIH
+3214 QRPNTGTASVH
-3225 PSASLAVVANCDQ
+3225 PAASMVVVANCDQ

-3266 LSASRASA
+3266 LSASRMPTSA
-3274 STPSTPAAA
+3274 VSAPPAASS
-3283 ATHLPTRVTAQLSSA
+3283 HLPTRVTAQLSSA

-3339 RATDAA
+3339 RATDVTDSKVDDTDKAA
-3345 EQPVKDADHARDS
+3345 
-3358 ATRSP
+3358 SP
-3363 SGSSAEPAV
+3363 RPSPGGSTEAAV
-3372 SALPVNSHKITL
+3372 SALPVNSHKLTL

-3410 QQPAS
+3410 QQPTS

-3441 DFSLPTLRT
+3441 DFSLPTVRT
-3450 SLTIKRDAEQQ
+3450 SLTIKKDADQQ
-3461 TWRFDDPI
+3461 TWRFDD
-3469 ADVGKDGKDAQ
+3469 ATVDVRKDGKDVQ

-3495 EQTMQDDTDDDSS
+3495 EQTAQDDTDEDDSE
-3508 QDDSYDSDDST
+3508 DDLYSYDSDDSS
-3519 HSRTRGTAHNRD
+3519 HSRVRGAVHNRD
-3531 KEYSLFTLQQAAE
+3531 KEYPLFTAQQAAE
-3544 IRVVEGVIA
+3544 IRVVDGVIA
-3553 VGGMSNQ
+3553 VGAMSNQ

-3588 HYTQTARNG
+3588 HYTRTVREG
-3597 AAVSPAGSGSK
+3597 AAESKAGSG
-3608 RGDRSD
+3608 RRNERADELGDE
-3614 DVAEDS
+3614 AN
-3620 SLLERYCFHVSVVLD
+3620 LLDRYCFHVSVVLD
-3635 DVHVTAGLDASKK
+3635 DVHLTAGLDANKK
-3648 THRNRRAAT
+3648 THRNRRTAT
-3657 SYSANA
+3657 SFAFA
-3663 SAPSSLS
+3663 SSTTIPSSLS
-3670 SLPVSGSSA
+3670 ALPQPGSSA

-3690 IVVRTGTVSF
+3690 IVVKTGTVSF

-3709 RLYKQHKQLIHKRQH
+3709 RLYKQHRQLIHRRQH
-3724 QRRVSRAFGGGSSMD
+3724 QRRISRAFGSSGSMD
-3739 INTQPV
+3739 LNAQPA
-3745 ESHHLPVAH
+3745 ESHHLPVAR
-3754 ATSSAFDTVLSSDIV
+3754 ATSSAFDAVLASDIV

-3821 SHVAVK
+3821 EHVAVK
-3827 LSLHQPLMKVTAVSP
+3827 LSLHQPLMKLTAVSP
-3842 LVGSAHALADRYGS
+3842 LIGSAHALADRYGS

-3863 ESAKLKAEDEYSDP
+3863 EAAKLKAEEEYSDP

-3887 VGHSSKQSVDRK
+3887 VGHGKPTADKK
-3899 PATTL
+3899 PAASLTSL
-3904 PSINDSISP
+3904 HDSLSPSH
-3913 FPYVD
+3913 FPD
-3918 RSPFSPLPASEV
+3918 RSPFSPLPSSEA
-3930 SVAQTRP
+3930 SVAHTRP
-3937 NLIPDVNT
+3937 NLIPDAGT
-3945 GNLAKVLSLLDT
+3945 GNLARVLSLLDT

-3978 LEKPTGVE
+3978 FEKPAAE
-3986 AEDAAGN
+3986 ADEVTN
-3993 ESATDEGKKHNRAM
+3993 ESAPDGSKRHFRAVY
-4007 WGDESGRGSSSSIPS
+4007 GDESGRGSSSSIGS
-4022 IPPSPA
+4022 VPPSP
-4028 MGAMYSTTTT
+4028 GASGMYSSTST

-4044 DGGSLLFSPMWSLDD
+4044 DGSSMLFSPVWSLDGGS
-4059 NMATSPSRAPD
+4059 APSPTRPPE

-4091 PAAAASSSSSSASSN
+4091 PAAAAGASGSGASSN
-4106 VSSTF
+4106 ASSTF
-4111 PASAYSTSFS
+4111 TSSSYSSSFPA
-4121 TYRPMYARQPTNV
+4121 YRPVYARQPTNV
-4134 LYADISGEGL
+4134 LHAEMSGEGL

-4155 NNLKQLAAILLQ
+4155 NNLKQLAAILLH
-4167 YREAVTPPPIESSS
+4167 YREAVTPPPIQSG
-4181 AGSNSRPPSVAS
+4181 GSNSRPSSVAS
-4193 TPTFRP
+4193 APTRLT
-4199 VVHSATGFAV
+4199 VVHSSTGQSV
-4209 DDGDGEMQRRYLYN
+4209 DDGDEVEHRRYLYN
-4223 RLLVRSSSMSM
+4223 RLLVRNSSLSM
-4234 QVSLPVVSAAAVLNR
+4234 QASLPVVSAAAVLNR
-4249 IAAANAS
+4249 MAAAGAA
-4256 AVGRDKAR
+4256 AVGRDKG
-4264 EKAAGQRSTAAHQR
+4264 KDRSGGPRSITAHQR
-4278 NFSIASSVA
+4278 NLSVASSVA
-4287 SGTSYLSSSSSTAAN
+4287 SGASYLSSSSAATAS
-4302 NVVTRDITVQIHT
+4302 NVITRDITVQIHT

-4330 HAYDAS
+4330 HAYDTS
-4336 ALVELLSS
+4336 ALIELLSS

-4359 NSPPPSRP
+4359 NTPPPSRP
-4367 QSSTDN
+4367 LTATDN
-4373 RRLSVSPP
+4373 LRMSVSPP
-4381 AGRSG
+4381 VGRSRADRT
-4386 LARGERNGGATRP
+4386 ARSSRP
-4399 HSASPVARRRRYKLR
+4399 HSTSPVARRRRYKLR
-4414 DGSERRRRR
+4414 DGGEKRLRR
-4423 RGKREGR
+4423 RGRPEGR
-4430 RPTSQ
+4430 RRTSRA
-4435 QLDDDDDDLETLDQV
+4435 LDEDEDEVDTVDQV
-4450 EGVEGSRRRRF
+4450 EGVEGGRRRRF
-4461 RLGTR
+4461 RFRNR
-4466 RPPHSRQ
+4466 RLPNSRRR

-4480 LSSSSSSDDGDD
+4480 LSSSSDDDGDD
-4492 VQFDT
+4492 RQFDT

-4502 GGSPSPFSPPLA
+4502 GGSASPSSPPPA

-4527 DVVVEIEVNISQ
+4527 DVVVEIEVNILQ

-4545 PTPPPAR
+4545 STPPPAR
-4552 KRAKRDTVIG
+4552 KRVKRDTHVG
-4562 STSLHSVPKPSHQ
+4562 TSGAHATIAKPGHM
-4575 RHVSVDSGLNEW
+4575 RHVSVDSGLSEW
-4587 TTGGRLRSPR
+4587 THSRLRSPA
-4597 VSGSA
+4597 VAGGSG
-4602 EYPASFTNSA
+4602 EYGTTFSHMASFA
-4612 GFVETLSPLSPMSPS
+4612 ETLSPLSPMSPS
-4627 TSPALYGVF
+4627 TSAVLYSVF
-4636 LLPSIV
+4636 MLPSIV
-4642 CTYLSQHNVRTEHV
+4642 CTYVSQHNVRTEHV
-4656 LMVDLTVPPLSFSPP
+4656 LMVELTVPPLSISPNI
-4671 MLQFFEQIDVERQ
+4671 LQFFDHVDVERQ
-4684 KATALRRSQSAG
+4684 KATSLRRSQQQA
-4696 VSAEPLSPVALP
+4696 VSTEPLSPVAPP

-4729 LSVTSLSAT
+4729 ALSVASLGTTT
-4738 GASPASSLF
+4738 GAAPASSLYS
-4747 TFLSDSSLAQRAFTI
+4747 FLSDSSLAQRAFTI
-4762 TLRVRPASVSFRC
+4762 TLRVRPASLSFRC
-4775 NPSNEHVFLKVGTNR
+4775 SPSNEWVFLKVGTNR
-4790 PFDVAVSSAT
+4790 PFDVAVTSAT
-4800 FQLPTA
+4800 FQLSPA
-4806 VASTDVAPSLPAIT
+4806 VAGTVAAPSLPAIT
-4820 VTAHLASMYAE
+4820 VTAHLASMYVE
-4831 MGSDEPNAASQFS
+4831 MGSDEPNVTSQFL

-4854 IAQAYNMSVL
+4854 FSQAYNVCNL
-4864 APSLPTRTAVF
+4864 NPSQPCRTAVF

-4887 SACSNLLIF
+4887 SSCSNLLIF
-4896 LRSWSLDQYGGEAQ
+4896 MRSWSLDQYAANAQ
-4910 ATAAPS
+4910 AASTAPS
-4916 QPPVDESPAVSF
+4916 QPAVDESAAVSF
-4928 QHPTVAPLPSGPQ
+4928 QPPAVAPLPSEPQ
-4941 PMLYLLLSIGKV
+4941 PMLYLLLSIGKM

-4998 VKEIHLESQ
+4998 MKEIHLESQ

-5022 VKVRLLRLPLSVA
+5022 VKVRLLRLPLAVA
-5035 AEEDEEDLQEEQ
+5035 PEVEEDGEEEREAWLLA
-5047 ETWMMTRRRRRR
+5047 RRRRRR
-5059 TRSYA
+5059 TRSFA
-5064 GDEESDYSDYAPSPS
+5064 ADDDSDYSDYAPSPS
-5079 GYYDNDY
+5079 GYYDDDY
-5086 FNGSSSF
+5086 LTGTSTATSLSLH
-5093 GANAP
+5093 
-5098 VPSRHKRMVNKLEC
+5098 HKRMVNKLEC
-5112 VIQRVHLRF
+5112 VIQPVHLRF
-5121 ALAGGRV
+5121 AVAGGRV
-5128 ELLKGDTSQ
+5128 ELLKGHTSL
-5137 ITISVQD
+5137 ITVSVQD

-5156 GRRASSSGRRG
+5156 GRRTSGGRRE
-5167 RSRWSG
+5167 RNRWSG

-5178 SDIDVGERLVL
+5178 SDIDIGERLVL

-5206 IKFLQHEISK
+5206 FKFLQREISK
-5216 YPVQPPPSLPATR
+5216 HPVQPPSSMPSTRPATAD
-5229 PTTAE
+5229 TVD
-5234 PSGRGRSGLL
+5234 RGRTLYSEPT
-5244 SPTDYSQLMRGRA
+5244 SPTDYSLLRSGRA
-5257 AGGSGSGVGEMID
+5257 IGGNDSEHCAMID

-5298 SLVEYSLSLTKERET
+5298 SLVEYSLSLTKECET
-5313 KPIDPASEAYHLLA
+5313 KPIDPSAEAYHLLS
-5327 PADILRGEKETLR
+5327 PADVTRGEKETLR

-5363 PSSRPYT
+5363 PSSRPYV

-5446 VTNVHQQ
+5446 VANVHQQ

-5466 QQHRDSIVSVRNSR
+5466 QQHRASIASARGSR
-5480 HLQPPNVRSQSNSE
+5480 HLQLPTPRSQQSSE
-5494 ALSPRSVKFS
+5494 ALSPRSVKFRNTS
-5504 KARKGTDQLEVTGSN
+5504 KLGDQLEVNTGH
-5519 RGRAASANTLSGIVL
+5519 RGRAATANLTPGIVV
-5534 SENGKVINS
+5534 SESGKVDSSS
-5543 GSSASGS
+5543 G
-5550 AASARSTMIKSLF
+5550 RSTMIKSLF
-5563 QRRPDSPIRLYHKDE
+5563 HRKPDSPVRLYHKDDE
-5578 DEEKKEPTITTATH
+5578 EEKKEPATTATAPY
-5592 TTTISTANA
+5592 TSTISTTAANA
-5601 PGTQAA
+5601 QTAA
-5607 GGSSSGVGGMEA
+5607 DSEA
-5619 DGKDESKE
+5619 DGKDETKE
-5627 GDKIKPTIATTLTI
+5627 GDKIKPALATSLTI
-5641 DPNAHTRTASA
+5641 DPSTQHRTTAATSD
-5652 SPINY
+5652 N
-5657 DTDDSLST
+5657 DDSDGSLSADT
-5665 VHSGSSGGGGKGSK
+5665 TGSAGRATKGTKGGKSG
-5679 GPKGD
+5679 
-5684 RTAAVLGGEKHID
+5684 TVGGEKHID